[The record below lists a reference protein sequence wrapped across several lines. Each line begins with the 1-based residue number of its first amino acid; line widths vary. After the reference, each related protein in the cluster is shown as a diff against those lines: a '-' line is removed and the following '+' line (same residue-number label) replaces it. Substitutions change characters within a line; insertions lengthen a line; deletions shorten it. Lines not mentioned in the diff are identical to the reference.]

1 LATPPAALATAC
13 MRLLLRLVAIVTA
26 LSLAGSSS
34 LSAMPLVWCF
44 GKDGHRAVEAMLHQH
59 GIEATDAFADA
70 GIPTGT
76 DDAPCLDWQLLNA
89 AGTPLGACSPLPDT
103 LAPTRPPI
111 PEGLSSDRQ
120 LPLRPW
126 VPELHPVPGATGRPA
141 YVETLTLG
149 GAVTRVIA
157 FNPGIKAAFLEI
169 EAKHGEEARASVKPN
184 PDLLL
189 EIENFG
195 GAKEKSE
202 FASAETT
209 LSHPD
214 HRTW

>member
-1 LATPPAALATAC
+1 MPASSGLW
-13 MRLLLRLVAIVTA
+13 LYIIVLGLT
-26 LSLAGSSS
+26 
-34 LSAMPLVWCF
+34 SA
-44 GKDGHRAVEAMLHQH
+44 
-59 GIEATDAFADA
+59 
-70 GIPTGT
+70 
-76 DDAPCLDWQLLNA
+76 
-89 AGTPLGACSPLPDT
+89 LGACSPLPDT

-169 EAKHGEEARASVKPN
+169 EAKHGEEAQASVKPN